1 MGWGGVGR
9 PPNTIPRKDNH
20 LIETGDLRKGSTI
33 EIDGALFQVIE
44 VEHLKIGRGS
54 AQVRMKLRDLRAGH
68 IVDKSV
74 QAGARFTR
82 ARVERQP
89 AQYLYAEGNL
99 HYFMN
104 TDTYDQF
111 PLGKDHLGDALNYL
125 KENATCNLLMYG
137 DEPVGI
143 ELPAA
148 VELAVTQTD
157 PWVRV
162 GIELPAAVELAVTQ
176 TDPWVR
182 GDTAQGGT
190 KPAKLETG
198 ISVNVPLFVNAGD
211 VLKIDTRTGDY
222 LERASK

>member
-1 MGWGGVGR
+1 M
-9 PPNTIPRKDNH
+9 
-20 LIETGDLRKGSTI
+20 IETGDLRKGSTI
-33 EIDGALFQVIE
+33 EVDGALYQVIE

-74 QAGARFTR
+74 QAGSRFAR

-111 PLGKDHLGDALNYL
+111 PLGKDHLGGALNYL
-125 KENATCNLLMYG
+125 RENATCNLLMFG
-137 DEPVGI
+137 DEPVG
-143 ELPAA
+143 
-148 VELAVTQTD
+148 V
-157 PWVRV
+157 
-162 GIELPAAVELAVTQ
+162 ELPAAVELAVTQ

-190 KPAKLETG
+190 KPAKIETG

-211 VLKIDTRTGDY
+211 ILKIDTRTGQY
-222 LERASK
+222 LERANK

>member
-1 MGWGGVGR
+1 MGQGGAAAKR
-9 PPNTIPRKDNH
+9 IPRKDIH

-74 QAGARFTR
+74 QAGSRFTR

-104 TDTYDQF
+104 TDSYDQF
-111 PLGKDHLGDALNYL
+111 PLGGDHLGDALNYL

-137 DEPVGI
+137 DEP
-143 ELPAA
+143 
-148 VELAVTQTD
+148 
-157 PWVRV
+157 V

-211 VLKIDTRTGDY
+211 LLKIDTRTGEY

>member
-1 MGWGGVGR
+1 
-9 PPNTIPRKDNH
+9 
-20 LIETGDLRKGSTI
+20 LIETGELRRGSTI
-33 EIDGALFQVIE
+33 EIDGTLYQVIE
-44 VEHLKIGRGS
+44 VEHIKLGRGS

-74 QAGARFTR
+74 QAGTRFTR

-89 AQYLYAEGNL
+89 AQYLYAEGDL

-104 TDTYDQF
+104 TETYDQF
-111 PLGKDHLGDALNYL
+111 PLSKDALGDALNYL
-125 KENATCNLLMYG
+125 TENATCNLLMYG
-137 DEPVGI
+137 SEAVGI

-148 VELAVTQTD
+148 VEL
-157 PWVRV
+157 RV
-162 GIELPAAVELAVTQ
+162 VQ

-198 ISVNVPLFVNAGD
+198 ITVNVPLFVNTGD
-211 VLKIDTRTGDY
+211 VLKIDTRTGEY
-222 LERASK
+222 LERAGK

>member
-1 MGWGGVGR
+1 M
-9 PPNTIPRKDNH
+9 
-20 LIETGDLRKGSTI
+20 IETGELRKGSTI
-33 EIDGALFQVIE
+33 EIDGTLYQVIE

-54 AQVRMKLRDLRAGH
+54 AQVRMKLRDVRGGH
-68 IVDKSV
+68 IIDKSV
-74 QAGARFTR
+74 QAGSRFTR

-89 AQYLYAEGNL
+89 AQYLYSEDDL

-111 PLGKDHLGDALNYL
+111 PLNKDHLGDALDYL
-125 KENATCNLLMYG
+125 RENATCNLLMYG

-157 PWVRV
+157 P
-162 GIELPAAVELAVTQ
+162 G
-176 TDPWVR
+176 VR

-190 KPAKLETG
+190 KPATLERG
-198 ISVNVPLFVNAGD
+198 ITVNVPLFINTGD
-211 VLKIDTRTGDY
+211 VLKVDTRTGQY
-222 LERASK
+222 LERAGK